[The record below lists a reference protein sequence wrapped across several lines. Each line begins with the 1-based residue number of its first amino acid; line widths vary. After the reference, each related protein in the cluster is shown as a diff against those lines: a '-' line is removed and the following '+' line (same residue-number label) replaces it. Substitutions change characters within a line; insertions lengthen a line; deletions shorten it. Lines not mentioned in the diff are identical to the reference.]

1 MIVSGGYNIAGP
13 EVEGALLLHP
23 AVAECGVVGA
33 ADEAR
38 GQIVKAYVVLKPG
51 HAADDALARALQD
64 FVQADHR
71 ALQVP
76 ARDRVSATSCR
87 APRPASCSASGC
99 ATADGQDERTGL
111 YARLVKKT
119 HWRALLAAMATG
131 LALVLSSPAARADP
145 DQARCPGPPHISVRA
160 RAAADA
166 QAACDGARRAIDFL
180 VAAGLDPP
188 PELTIDIVE
197 QLPGELRGLA
207 VGCYVRDTQRIV
219 LLSYDAFEAT
229 GSWLRTPVDRELY
242 RSAASH
248 EMAHAVVG
256 CNAASPELP
265 VPAHEYVAYVA
276 MFATMEPAVRQRVLA
291 RFGGTGFDSTLQIN
305 TVVYLVDPLQF
316 AVDAWRHYLKRRDGA
331 AWLRD
336 VVAGH
341 VVQVFP
347 TDGP

>member
-1 MIVSGGYNIAGP
+1 
-13 EVEGALLLHP
+13 
-23 AVAECGVVGA
+23 
-33 ADEAR
+33 
-38 GQIVKAYVVLKPG
+38 
-51 HAADDALARALQD
+51 
-64 FVQADHR
+64 
-71 ALQVP
+71 
-76 ARDRVSATSCR
+76 
-87 APRPASCSASGC
+87 
-99 ATADGQDERTGL
+99 
-111 YARLVKKT
+111 
-119 HWRALLAAMATG
+119 MATG
-131 LALVLSSPAARADP
+131 LALVLSSTAATAGP
-145 DQARCPGPPHISVRA
+145 EEARCPGPPDISVRA

-180 VAAGLDPP
+180 VAAGLEPP

-207 VGCYVRDTQRIV
+207 VGCYVRDTRRIV

-229 GSWLRTPVDRELY
+229 GSWLRSPVDRELY

-316 AVDAWRHYLKRRDGA
+316 AVDAWRHYLKRRDRA

-347 TDGP
+347 TEGP

>member
-1 MIVSGGYNIAGP
+1 MIGWQSFWASMGAGVVLALWSP
-13 EVEGALLLHP
+13 GAL
-23 AVAECGVVGA
+23 AEPTETRCLGPYGVN
-33 ADEAR
+33 
-38 GQIVKAYVVLKPG
+38 
-51 HAADDALARALQD
+51 
-64 FVQADHR
+64 
-71 ALQVP
+71 
-76 ARDRVSATSCR
+76 
-87 APRPASCSASGC
+87 
-99 ATADGQDERTGL
+99 
-111 YARLVKKT
+111 
-119 HWRALLAAMATG
+119 
-131 LALVLSSPAARADP
+131 
-145 DQARCPGPPHISVRA
+145 VRA
-160 RAAADA
+160 EATVDA
-166 QAACDGARRAIDFL
+166 QAVCDGALRAIDFL
-180 VAAGLDPP
+180 ARAGLSPP
-188 PELTIDIVE
+188 PELTIDVVE
-197 QLPGELRGLA
+197 QLPGDMRDLA
-207 VGCYVRDTQRIV
+207 VGCYVRDTRRIV

-229 GSWLRTPVDRELY
+229 GSWLRSPVDRELY

-316 AVDAWRHYLKRRDGA
+316 AADAWRHYLKRRDRA

-347 TDGP
+347 TEGP

>member
-1 MIVSGGYNIAGP
+1 M
-13 EVEGALLLHP
+13 
-23 AVAECGVVGA
+23 
-33 ADEAR
+33 
-38 GQIVKAYVVLKPG
+38 
-51 HAADDALARALQD
+51 
-64 FVQADHR
+64 
-71 ALQVP
+71 
-76 ARDRVSATSCR
+76 
-87 APRPASCSASGC
+87 
-99 ATADGQDERTGL
+99 TGWL
-111 YARLVKKT
+111 T
-119 HWRALLAAMATG
+119 FLAAMGAGLT
-131 LALVLSSPAARADP
+131 LALSPPAALAEP
-145 DQARCPGPPHISVRA
+145 AAVGCPGHPDVSVRA
-160 RAAADA
+160 EAPADA
-166 QAACDGARRAIDFL
+166 QAACDGAQRAIGFL
-180 VAAGLDPP
+180 VAAGLLPP
-188 PELTIDIVE
+188 PELTIDVVE

-207 VGCYVRDTQRIV
+207 VGCYVRDTRRIV

-229 GSWLRTPVDRELY
+229 GHWLRTPVNRELY
-242 RSAASH
+242 RSAAAH

-256 CNAASPELP
+256 CNAAPELP

-276 MFATMEPAVRQRVLA
+276 MFATMEPAQRQRVLA